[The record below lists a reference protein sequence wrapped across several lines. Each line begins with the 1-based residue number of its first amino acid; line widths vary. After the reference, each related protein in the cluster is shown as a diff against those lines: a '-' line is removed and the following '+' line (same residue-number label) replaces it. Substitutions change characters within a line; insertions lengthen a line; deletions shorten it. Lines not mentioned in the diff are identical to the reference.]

1 MTVSDLRR
9 DERTAYL
16 ESLLPA
22 HVLQR
27 DAESGGLLHAL
38 LSAVATELATVE
50 DDLQSLYDSWFVET
64 APEWVL
70 PYLADL
76 VGLDGL
82 PGDLGSGTGAGVSR
96 RGVVANTV
104 SYRQRK
110 GTVAVIEQVVR
121 DVTGW
126 PTKAV
131 ETYRLL
137 GTTTHVNHV
146 RPERPTWASLRDAAS
161 AELGSPRLAQ
171 GALTRFAHTAHVRR
185 VDPGRHGGRGRYGIE
200 NIAVFVFP
208 VQVYE
213 AVDVAARALGDPED
227 GWATHPLGVREPW
240 FAVPATETTIEHLAD
255 ESDLP
260 VPLRPRRLLA
270 LLRAAR
276 ARGVDTDPPTLPVA
290 VRIDGADPLEPWR
303 LRVRGL
309 EELATDDAGTP
320 DDPSDDPPLGWQ
332 VTVDPVCGRV
342 RTYLDGVATN
352 PGSVLVRYAYGAVA
366 DVGAG
371 TYDRSPGHAKAL
383 AADPFTGDTD
393 EGGDRIESQVLVRTG
408 PPAGGLRTTVVDG
421 LTDIA
426 ARWAATDPDL
436 TGGTQVLS
444 VADSETY
451 TGTLDV
457 DVPAES
463 RLVLVAATWRGRLLL
478 NGDVE
483 APVPGVYSP
492 DGLRPRILGD
502 VVVTGAAGSAVLLDG
517 LVVDGDVVVQAGDL
531 RSLTLSQCSIA
542 GRVVV
547 EGTVDDGNRELA
559 VAVRRSLVGGID
571 LVGTVPTLSVVD
583 AVRHAR
589 RADPRRDVKPV
600 HRRRHRRR
608 PAARLRTVQLPGSRL
623 AHTAPVPVRA
633 APRRRRRRLAVV
645 PRRRARCHEPRLTHL
660 PSAVPRRAS
669 VGAPRRRGRRRD
681 GRPPPPAPPPE
692 GGRSTSSRRAL
703 RAGGDADR
711 TVRELTCTLTSPAVP
726 STPRW
731 GSGPS
736 SCSKAASCSTPSG
749 TSRPTSPPTTTRCAP
764 PTSSG
769 RREASTPATA
779 RPDPSPSCR

>member
-27 DAESGGLLHAL
+27 DAESGGLLRAL
-38 LSAVATELATVE
+38 LGAVAAELATVE
-50 DDLQSLYDSWFVET
+50 DDLQALYDSWFVET

-137 GTTTHVNHV
+137 GATTHVNHV
-146 RPERPTWASLRDAAS
+146 RPERPTWASLRDAAT

-200 NIAVFVFP
+200 NVAVFVFP

-213 AVDVAARALGDPED
+213 AVDIAARPLGDPED

-240 FAVPATETTIEHLAD
+240 FAVPGTETTIEHLAG
-255 ESDLP
+255 EADLP

-270 LLRAAR
+270 LLRTER
-276 ARGVDTDPPTLPVA
+276 ARGLEGDPTKLPVA
-290 VRIDGADPLEPWR
+290 VRIDGGDPLEPWR
-303 LRVRGL
+303 VRVRGL
-309 EELATDDAGTP
+309 EELATDDPSG
-320 DDPSDDPPLGWQ
+320 DPALGWQ
-332 VTVDPVCGRV
+332 VTVDPVCGLV
-342 RTYLDGVATN
+342 RTYLDGVATA

-371 TYDRSPGHAKAL
+371 TYDRSPGHAEAL
-383 AADPFTGDTD
+383 ADDPFTGDTD
-393 EGGDRIESQVLVRTG
+393 EGGDRVESQVLVRTG
-408 PPAGGLRTTVVDG
+408 PPAGGLQTTVVDG
-421 LTDIA
+421 LTEIA
-426 ARWAATDPDL
+426 SRWAASTPDL

-451 TGTLDV
+451 AGALDIEI
-457 DVPAES
+457 PAES
-463 RLVLVAATWRGRLLL
+463 RLVLVAATWRGRQLL

-502 VVVTGAAGSAVLLDG
+502 VVVTGAAGSALLLDG
-517 LVVDGDVVVQAGDL
+517 LVVDGDLVVRAGDL
-531 RSLTLSQCSIA
+531 RSLTLSQCTVA

-547 EGTVDDGNRELA
+547 EGTIDDGNRELA
-559 VAVRRSLVGGID
+559 VSVRRSLVGGIE
-571 LVGTVPTLSVVD
+571 LVGTVPALSVLDSVVD
-583 AVRHAR
+583 PALTDAL
-589 RADPRRDVKPV
+589 ADPAAQGPAVTAPGTHVTVDGSTLFGTLDARILDVTSSLCTELV
-600 HRRRHRRR
+600 TVVDRQRGC
-608 PAARLRTVQLPGSRL
+608 ARFSYLAPGSRTPRRFRCVPHPDAAGADWPSFL
-623 AHTAPVPVRA
+623 AGGPGATSLGSPFYPSLAPA
-633 APRRRRRRLAVV
+633 APGSVRRGGEDGAEMGVHHHLRRPLRADAARRLVEPYV
-645 PRRRARCHEPRLTHL
+645 P
-660 PSAVPRRAS
+660 
-669 VGAPRRRGRRRD
+669 
-681 GRPPPPAPPPE
+681 
-692 GGRSTSSRRAL
+692 
-703 RAGGDADR
+703 AGMQIG
-711 TVRELTCTLTSPAVP
+711 LF
-726 STPRW
+726 
-731 GSGPS
+731 GS
-736 SCSKAASCSTPSG
+736 
-749 TSRPTSPPTTTRCAP
+749 
-764 PTSSG
+764 
-769 RREASTPATA
+769 
-779 RPDPSPSCR
+779 

>member
-76 VGLDGL
+76 VSLDGL

-371 TYDRSPGHAKAL
+371 TYDRSPGHAEAL

-531 RSLTLSQCSIA
+531 RSLTLSQCTVA

-583 AVRHAR
+583 SVVDPALTDALADPAPQGPAITATGTHVTVDGSTLFGTLDARILDVTSSLCTDVVTVVDRQRGCARFSYLAPDSRTPRRFRCVPHPDAAGADWPSFLAGGPGATSLGSPFYPALSPAAPPSVRRGGEDGAEMGVHHHLRRPLRADAAR
-589 RADPRRDVKPV
+589 RLVEPYV
-600 HRRRHRRR
+600 
-608 PAARLRTVQLPGSRL
+608 PAGMQIGLFGS
-623 AHTAPVPVRA
+623 
-633 APRRRRRRLAVV
+633 
-645 PRRRARCHEPRLTHL
+645 
-660 PSAVPRRAS
+660 
-669 VGAPRRRGRRRD
+669 
-681 GRPPPPAPPPE
+681 
-692 GGRSTSSRRAL
+692 
-703 RAGGDADR
+703 
-711 TVRELTCTLTSPAVP
+711 
-726 STPRW
+726 
-731 GSGPS
+731 
-736 SCSKAASCSTPSG
+736 
-749 TSRPTSPPTTTRCAP
+749 
-764 PTSSG
+764 
-769 RREASTPATA
+769 
-779 RPDPSPSCR
+779 